1 MAIDIASFL
10 LHVSLSLASQDFSP
24 RVQFPVTFAAG
35 DAEELVEVVI
45 INDSVY
51 EGEEEF
57 EAFLELQA
65 GSSGVVLGLQTVASA
80 TIQDDDGT

>member
-1 MAIDIASFL
+1 M
-10 LHVSLSLASQDFSP
+10 
-24 RVQFPVTFAAG
+24 TFAAG
-35 DAEELVEVVI
+35 DTEEMVEVTI

-65 GSSGVVLGLQTVASA
+65 GSSGVALGLQTVASA

>member
-1 MAIDIASFL
+1 M
-10 LHVSLSLASQDFSP
+10 
-24 RVQFPVTFAAG
+24 TFAAG
-35 DAEELVEVVI
+35 DTEEMVEVTI

-57 EAFLELQA
+57 EAFLELQV
-65 GSSGVVLGLQTVASA
+65 GSSGVALGLQTVASA

>member
-1 MAIDIASFL
+1 MCVCL
-10 LHVSLSLASQDFSP
+10 PPLASQDFSP
-24 RVQFPVTFAAG
+24 RVQFLVTFAAG
-35 DAEELVEVVI
+35 DTEEVVEVAI

-65 GSSGVVLGLQTVASA
+65 GSSGVALGPQTVASA
-80 TIQDDDGT
+80 TIQDDDGTNYSKK

>member
-24 RVQFPVTFAAG
+24 RVQFPVTFTAG
-35 DAEELVEVVI
+35 DTEELVEVVI

-65 GSSGVVLGLQTVASA
+65 GSSGVALGLQTVASA

>member
-1 MAIDIASFL
+1 M
-10 LHVSLSLASQDFSP
+10 
-24 RVQFPVTFAAG
+24 TFAAG
-35 DAEELVEVVI
+35 DTEELVEVVI

-65 GSSGVVLGLQTVASA
+65 GSSGVALGQQTVASA
-80 TIQDDDGT
+80 TIQDDDGMKIISNH

>member
-35 DAEELVEVVI
+35 DTEELVEVVI

-65 GSSGVVLGLQTVASA
+65 GSSGVALGLQTVASA